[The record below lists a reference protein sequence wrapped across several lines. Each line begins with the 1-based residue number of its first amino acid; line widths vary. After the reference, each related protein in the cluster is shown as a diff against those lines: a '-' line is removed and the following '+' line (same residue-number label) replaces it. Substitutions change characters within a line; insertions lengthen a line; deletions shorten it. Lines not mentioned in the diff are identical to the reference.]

1 MIMVFNGHLNELTC
15 TTSFA
20 IFVESINKSLLALEQ
35 YCSVLFY
42 KVVLSM
48 FHHMSKSRCLK

>member
-1 MIMVFNGHLNELTC
+1 MIMVFKGHLNELTG

-35 YCSVLFY
+35 YCSVLF
-42 KVVLSM
+42 L
-48 FHHMSKSRCLK
+48 